1 MSLPKNIHKLMGLF
15 RGLGM
20 ILIRKYIG
28 DNLDLYIKINHDT
41 LVLSVSAPC

>member
-1 MSLPKNIHKLMGLF
+1 MNLPKDIHKLTGLF

-41 LVLSVSAPC
+41 LVLNVSASC

>member
-1 MSLPKNIHKLMGLF
+1 MNLPKNIHKLMGLF

-28 DNLDLYIKINHDT
+28 DNLDL
-41 LVLSVSAPC
+41 